1 MLTRICT
8 SCGRLVQQGEACPC
22 QSERHKAYDRERRDK
37 DRAKF
42 YHSREWRAVAAAVRA
57 RAGYADEL
65 AKAGGRLVPG
75 SVVHHIHPVGERPDL
90 RLSLGNLI
98 YVSART
104 HKAIHDAYNKSPQ
117 AKKEMQARLLAIR
130 AGESVDRGEGRKSLK
145 RRT

>member
-1 MLTRICT
+1 MLTRICP
-8 SCGRLVQQGEACPC
+8 SCGRPVQQGEACPC
-22 QSERHKAYDRERRDK
+22 QAKRHKAYDRERRDK

-42 YHSREWRAVAAAVRA
+42 YHSREWRAVVAAVRA

-65 AKAGGRLVPG
+65 AKASGRLVPG

-104 HKAIHDAYNKSPQ
+104 HKAIHDAYDKSPQ
-117 AKKEMQARLLAIR
+117 TKKEMQSRLFAALAGNADAR
-130 AGESVDRGEGRKSLK
+130 GRVEKV
-145 RRT
+145 

>member
-1 MLTRICT
+1 MLTRICP
-8 SCGRLVQQGEACPC
+8 SCGRLASQGERCAC
-22 QSERHKAYDRERRDK
+22 QASRHKAYDIARRDQDK
-37 DRAKF
+37 ARF
-42 YHSREWRAVAAAVRA
+42 YHSREWRAVVAAVRA

-117 AKKEMQARLLAIR
+117 AKKEMQSRLLAAL
-130 AGESVDRGEGRKSLK
+130 AGNVEGRGRVKK
-145 RRT
+145 V

>member
-1 MLTRICT
+1 MLTRICP

-22 QSERHKAYDRERRDK
+22 QAKRHKAYDRERRDK
-37 DRAKF
+37 DRARF

-98 YVSART
+98 YVSVRT
-104 HKAIHDAYNKSPQ
+104 HKAIHDAYDKSPQ
-117 AKKEMQARLLAIR
+117 AKKEMQSRLFAALASR
-130 AGESVDRGEGRKSLK
+130 SRDGGRVKK
-145 RRT
+145 V

>member
-1 MLTRICT
+1 MLTRICP
-8 SCGRLVQQGEACPC
+8 SCGRLVRQGEACPC
-22 QSERHKAYDRERRDK
+22 QGKRHKAYDRERRDK

-75 SVVHHIHPVGERPDL
+75 SAVHHIHPVSERPDL
-90 RLSLGNLI
+90 RLSMGNLI

-104 HKAIHDAYNKSPQ
+104 HKAIHDAYDKSPQ
-117 AKKEMQARLLAIR
+117 AKKEMQSRLFAALA
-130 AGESVDRGEGRKSLK
+130 GNVEGRGRVGKV
-145 RRT
+145 